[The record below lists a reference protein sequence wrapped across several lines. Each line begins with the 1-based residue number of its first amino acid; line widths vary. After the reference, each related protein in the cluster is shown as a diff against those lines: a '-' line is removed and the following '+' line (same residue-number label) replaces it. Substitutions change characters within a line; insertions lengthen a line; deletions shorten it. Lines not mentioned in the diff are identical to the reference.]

1 MEEDIGKLIMRLMVG
16 GLLLFHGV
24 HKVLNGIEPIK
35 HLLAAQ
41 GAPDWL
47 AYGVYLGEVVGPI
60 LVILGLLSRV
70 GGLFIAINMLV
81 AIAMVHRHYGLF
93 ANWSGTQKGEGFE
106 FHLLVLAI
114 VLAII
119 VRGAGALSLDR
130 AIHRWLA

>member
-1 MEEDIGKLIMRLMVG
+1 MEEDIGKLIMRLVVG

-81 AIAMVHRHYGLF
+81 AIA
-93 ANWSGTQKGEGFE
+93 
-106 FHLLVLAI
+106 LLVLNKMAGIIGIGPEGGYVLELEVFFLLSAVAI
-114 VLAII
+114 VLL
-119 VRGAGALSLDR
+119 GAGRFSLGG
-130 AIHRWLA
+130 AHGRWN